1 LERLVSVEDGFVD
14 ASVRILASRRTPCS
28 ERDAAYGGVET
39 LRSRT
44 QAYALV
50 NSLVSAAV
58 ALLLF
63 GASIL
68 MYMAF
73 PSAYAIA
80 VVVFFALVFVWQ
92 VVGAWRRPPDK

>member
-1 LERLVSVEDGFVD
+1 
-14 ASVRILASRRTPCS
+14 
-28 ERDAAYGGVET
+28 
-39 LRSRT
+39 
-44 QAYALV
+44 
-50 NSLVSAAV
+50 LVSAAV